1 MHARSC
7 GWMYFIKAL
16 PVCVVMSPFPCV
28 WTVTL
33 FQERCCMFPISSY
46 RVQIELAIRRHF
58 LAIPMIMKNI
68 QVLLMDIFPINLT
81 LLAIQLT
88 SVSKS
93 FSRYSSVLESLYL
106 DWDIQSWHYVLMG
119 LFYSFAVLS
128 GRS

>member
-1 MHARSC
+1 MMHARSC

-16 PVCVVMSPFPCV
+16 PVCVVMPPFPCV

-58 LAIPMIMKNI
+58 LAIPYDNEKHTRFTNGYISYKFNP
-68 QVLLMDIFPINLT
+68 VGY
-81 LLAIQLT
+81 QLT

-106 DWDIQSWHYVLMG
+106 DWDIQS
-119 LFYSFAVLS
+119 
-128 GRS
+128 